1 MLRITSATLLIFSL
15 LVTLC
20 VADYRVT
27 GTWVPNTDPE
37 ASGYQ
42 ILLDGVVVVD
52 AIPVANATA
61 DFTVPDITGQSVV
74 LRTLGSTGGPTDFL
88 DSNPIVL
95 LKMTQPTTGFGIS
108 IVWED

>member
-1 MLRITSATLLIFSL
+1 
-15 LVTLC
+15 
-20 VADYRVT
+20 
-27 GTWVPNTDPE
+27 
-37 ASGYQ
+37 
-42 ILLDGVVVVD
+42 
-52 AIPVANATA
+52 
-61 DFTVPDITGQSVV
+61 V